1 MWRAPAA
8 EDEAP
13 MASKEE
19 FLLRGA
25 DGGFRVWRSGSSP
38 TGVVVLWRW
47 NGMRARAR
55 GRTGRHLHRW
65 RASVVAVEGSAAPRL
80 AWMARAGPSPIY
92 DGPTTTTTTTTMC
105 RDISSR
111 VCLSENVLD
120 WMC

>member
-1 MWRAPAA
+1 
-8 EDEAP
+8 

-19 FLLRGA
+19 FLLRGV
-25 DGGFRVWRSGSSP
+25 DGGFRVWRSESSP
-38 TGVVVLWRW
+38 TGVVMLWRW
-47 NGMRARAR
+47 NGIRARAR
-55 GRTGRHLHRW
+55 GRTRRHLYLW
-65 RASVVAVEGSAAPRL
+65 RASAVAVEGFAAPQL

-92 DGPTTTTTTTTMC
+92 DGPTTTTTTTTTMC